1 MIEEERIN
9 ILQQHAQNLLGF
21 MPRGLLKEAD
31 VEKLG
36 TSFKTTLQTHGV
48 KTDPCV

>member
-36 TSFKTTLQTHGV
+36 TNFKSSLETHGLDA
-48 KTDPCV
+48 DPCK